1 MIIFKSQHLIFSTPD
16 VLMKL
21 VNLYATSFYGSNLW
35 DLYSPQ
41 VDKIY
46 KTWNVTVRNI
56 FGLPWRTHRYWI
68 ETISGCLHPK
78 TFLSSRYV
86 KFVYSLLNC
95 KKSAVRFL
103 ASLCFDDKRTL
114 LGKTLSKFS
123 YETSVC
129 VDMLTPSIVKQSLR
143 YSTVPEDQKWRVSLL
158 LELLAVKEN
167 RCILESMTYGDI
179 DGFISILA
187 QD

>member
-1 MIIFKSQHLIFSTPD
+1 M
-16 VLMKL
+16 
-21 VNLYATSFYGSNLW
+21 
-35 DLYSPQ
+35 
-41 VDKIY
+41 
-46 KTWNVTVRNI
+46 
-56 FGLPWRTHRYWI
+56 
-68 ETISGCLHPK
+68 
-78 TFLSSRYV
+78 

-114 LGKTLSKFS
+114 LGKTLSKIS

-129 VDMLTPSIVKQSLR
+129 ADMLTPSIVKQTLR
-143 YSTVPEDQKWRVSLL
+143 YSTVPEDQKWRIPLL

-167 RCILESMTYGDI
+167 RSILGTMTYGDI